1 MKDPVQKLRN
11 DLTQARKILKEGV
24 FYTLTPDEK
33 ETLFITSG
41 DLLEKLDSFTQSSLM
56 VGLLGGTGVG
66 KSSLM
71 NALAGSEIAA
81 TSHRRPHTD
90 SVLIYRYVKTPFP
103 SDLPLTD
110 VPWKEYTHEA
120 ESIQQI
126 MLCDLP
132 DFDSLIGEH
141 RNHVI
146 DFLQYLDV
154 LVWVASPEKYADGRF
169 YEFLKLVPK
178 ARQNFYFVLNKVD
191 ILFEGR
197 SFEAGFEELEK
208 VTTSL
213 REYLNENGFDNPLI
227 YTLSTAEA
235 KKRGSRA
242 HWNQFSTFLQQIF
255 QQREF
260 KEIRNIKTANLD
272 KEAAQFLSQFEKEL
286 MNLEILQEAVESFIA
301 ELKAEN
307 SEWSQVVH
315 ESVASCMETRQ
326 LKSELVAK
334 MTNPSIMVGSTSGF
348 AFLSNL
354 RKDRED
360 SKEQSFI
367 PFTEE
372 IAAIFKRHSDR
383 LKNRLVGQFLRKGIP
398 SSFTDSLEDIAG
410 AANNGE
416 DLNEKLKY
424 LFNVR
429 FASPCNFS
437 HLAFQGIQY
446 VTYFFIFFILL
457 ISLAGEGAWH
467 RLFEYPGWANGLNF
481 IVTAM
486 YALFTPRGLAAL
498 GSYALINI
506 FFGYRFYIRYNKL
519 LGKNADQLI
528 DSLKKELE
536 MLWEEELD
544 RIQSRLIG
552 FEDEIKNN
560 IQILAKLKSEYR
572 ISKLETIS
580 NDKNT
585 NI

>member
-24 FYTLTPDEK
+24 FYTFTPDEK
-33 ETLFITSG
+33 ETLFMTSG

-71 NALAGSEIAA
+71 NALAGSEIAS

-197 SFEAGFEELEK
+197 SFDAGFEELEK

-227 YTLSTAEA
+227 YTLSAEA
-235 KKRGSRA
+235 KKRESRA
-242 HWNQFSTFLQQIF
+242 HWNQLSTFLQQIF

-307 SEWSQVVH
+307 SEWSQAVH

-334 MTNPSIMVGSTSGF
+334 MTNPSIMVGPTSGF

-360 SKEQSFI
+360 SKEQSFV

-383 LKNRLVGQFLRKGIP
+383 LKNRLAGQFLRKGIP
-398 SSFTDSLEDIAG
+398 SSFTGSLEDIAG

-416 DLNEKLKY
+416 DLNERLRY

-429 FASPCNFS
+429 RASSWNLS
-437 HLAFQGIQY
+437 HPAFQGIQY

-481 IVTAM
+481 MITAM

-536 MLWEEELD
+536 MLWKDELG
-544 RIQSRLIG
+544 RIQSGLVG
-552 FEDEIKNN
+552 FEDEIRNK
-560 IQILAKLKSEYR
+560 IQIIRGLR
-572 ISKLETIS
+572 IK
-580 NDKNT
+580 D
-585 NI
+585 

>member
-1 MKDPVQKLRN
+1 MKDPIQKLRN

-33 ETLFITSG
+33 EALFITSG

-81 TSHRRPHTD
+81 TSHCRPHTD
-90 SVLIYRYVKTPFP
+90 SVLIYRYVETPFP

-126 MLCDLP
+126 LLCDLP

-154 LVWVASPEKYADGRF
+154 LVWVISPEKYADGRF

-178 ARQNFYFVLNKVD
+178 ARQNFYFVLNKAD

-197 SFEAGFEELEK
+197 SVDAGFEELEK

-235 KKRGSRA
+235 KKRGSLA
-242 HWNQFSTFLQQIF
+242 HWNQFSIFLQQIF

-260 KEIRNIKTANLD
+260 KEIRKIKTANLD
-272 KEAAQFLSQFEKEL
+272 REASQLLSQFEKEL
-286 MNLEILQEAVESFIA
+286 MNLEILQETVESFIA
-301 ELKAEN
+301 ELKAES
-307 SEWSQVVH
+307 SEWSHAVH
-315 ESVASCMETRQ
+315 ESSASCLETEQ
-326 LKSELVAK
+326 LKAELVAK
-334 MTNPSIMVGSTSGF
+334 MTNPSIMVGPTSGF

-354 RKDRED
+354 RKNRED
-360 SKEQSFI
+360 SKEQSFV
-367 PFTEE
+367 PFTKEVS
-372 IAAIFKRHSDR
+372 AIFKRHSDR

-416 DLNEKLKY
+416 DLNEKLMY

-429 FASPCNFS
+429 LASSRNSS
-437 HLAFQGIQY
+437 HYAFRAIQH
-446 VTYFFIFFILL
+446 VTYFFILFILL
-457 ISLAGEGAWH
+457 ISLAGEEAWQ
-467 RLFEYPGWANGLNF
+467 RFFEYPGWANGFNF
-481 IVTAM
+481 LITAM

-498 GSYALINI
+498 GSYALINS

-519 LGKNADQLI
+519 LGKSADHLI

-544 RIQSRLIG
+544 RIQNGLVG
-552 FEDEIKNN
+552 FEDEIMNN
-560 IQILAKLKSEYR
+560 MQILAKLKSEYR

>member
-1 MKDPVQKLRN
+1 MKDSVQKLRD
-11 DLTQARKILKEGV
+11 DLTQARRILKEGV

-66 KSSLM
+66 KSSIM

-90 SVLIYRYVKTPFP
+90 SVLIYRYAKTPFP
-103 SDLPLTD
+103 SDLSMTD
-110 VPWKEYTHEA
+110 VPWKEYAHEA

-126 MLCDLP
+126 LLCDLP

-141 RNHVI
+141 RDHVI

-154 LVWVASPEKYADGRF
+154 LVWVISPEKYADGRF

-178 ARQNFYFVLNKVD
+178 AKQNFYFVLNKVD

-197 SFEAGFEELEK
+197 SVEAGFEELEK
-208 VTTSL
+208 VTTSF

-227 YTLSTAEA
+227 YTLSVAEA
-235 KKRGSRA
+235 KKRGSLA
-242 HWNQFSTFLQQIF
+242 HWNQFPIFLQQIF

-272 KEAAQFLSQFEKEL
+272 REATQLLSQFEKEL
-286 MNLEILQEAVESFIA
+286 INLEILQEAVESFIA
-301 ELKAEN
+301 ELKAES
-307 SEWSQVVH
+307 SEWRQAVH
-315 ESVASCMETRQ
+315 ESVASCMGAKQ
-326 LKSELVAK
+326 LKSELVGK
-334 MTNPSIMVGSTSGF
+334 MTNPSIMVGPTSGF

-372 IAAIFKRHSDR
+372 ISAIFKRHSDR
-383 LKNRLVGQFLRKGIP
+383 LKNRLAGQLLLKGIP
-398 SSFTDSLEDIAG
+398 SSFTDSLGDIAG

-424 LFNVR
+424 LFNVCL
-429 FASPCNFS
+429 ASSRNSS
-437 HLAFQGIQY
+437 HLIFRGIQY

-457 ISLAGEGAWH
+457 VSLAGEGAWH

-519 LGKNADQLI
+519 LEKSADHLI

-544 RIQSRLIG
+544 RIQNSLVG

-560 IQILAKLKSEYR
+560 IQVIRGLR
-572 ISKLETIS
+572 IK
-580 NDKNT
+580 D
-585 NI
+585 